1 MSDQKNT
8 AEQFM
13 FDGKCY
19 QPGAVIS
26 RSGPSSVRRAVSVDS
41 SLWENVLIREWSPFE
56 KQDQRE
62 SHWTTACYKGTIFT
76 GRDTFIRGYQAEA
89 EIYERLSPFA
99 DVKNQLLTFG
109 ERSCI
114 IRRFPSTVSLQ
125 NLLSCL
131 STAIP
136 LKAALQIAVQLT
148 INLQSF
154 HRRGLLHL
162 DVSPARVYLLPGK
175 VLLLDYHHIW
185 EPGQLPGKEKIPFD
199 SGYAA
204 PQLLL
209 GNLREVDTT
218 ADLYAV
224 CAILF
229 HLLTGRRLRD
239 GEAMNSIFFRNLP
252 MIIQSRQNL
261 PAATCI
267 ETAKLLQKGL
277 YPLAHRRFSSAIQL
291 QQELQQ
297 LASQSSAQS
306 AVTV

>member
-19 QPGAVIS
+19 HPGTVIS
-26 RSGPSSVRRAVSVDS
+26 RSGLSSVRRAVSVDS
-41 SLWENVLIREWSPFE
+41 SLWENVLVREWSPFQ
-56 KQDQRE
+56 KQDLPEAHQN
-62 SHWTTACYKGTIFT
+62 TVCYKETMFT

-131 STAIP
+131 SATIP
-136 LKAALQIAVQLT
+136 LNVALQIAVQLT

-162 DVSPARVYLLPGK
+162 DVSPAQIYLLPGK
-175 VLLLDYHHIW
+175 VLLLDYHYIW
-185 EPGQLPGKEKIPFD
+185 ESGQLPRKEHIPFD
-199 SGYAA
+199 SRYAA

-209 GNLREVDTT
+209 GNLQEVDTT

-239 GEAMNSIFFRNLP
+239 GEAMNSSFFRNLP

-261 PAATCI
+261 PAAICI
-267 ETAKLLQKGL
+267 KTARLLQKGL
-277 YPLAHRRFSSAIQL
+277 YPLAHRRYSSATQL

-297 LASQSSAQS
+297 LVSQSSAQS
-306 AVTV
+306 AVPI